1 MATTSNQLIPKMIYE
16 NLNTVFARRL
26 KEERD
31 RLGLSQTQLANEAGI
46 SRLLIS
52 RYELAKTLPGTEVL
66 LKMNDRGIDV
76 AFLITGNRSVLDR
89 EPELFN
95 RAHEE
100 VKRQVKDSGEVLT
113 SKEHSVRAWTIFS
126 ALNSSESELTPLL
139 RL

>member
-1 MATTSNQLIPKMIYE
+1 MIDQ
-16 NLNTVFARRL
+16 NLNKIFAKRL

-31 RLGLSQTQLANEAGI
+31 RLGLSQTQLAIETGI

-66 LKMNDRGIDV
+66 LKMNERGVDV
-76 AFLITGNRSVLDR
+76 SFLITGKRSLLDR

-95 RAHEE
+95 RAHQE